1 MKAMN
6 KQTSKENYLTNN
18 AKYISNI
25 WNKDHQQVDSKQQ
38 TQGNGGVTQ
47 PVEWLP
53 WKEQLQKGTTDLKD
67 NTDERIPKV
76 IVY

>member
-6 KQTSKENYLTNN
+6 KQTNKQNYLTNN
-18 AKYISNI
+18 PKYISNI

-53 WKEQLQKGTTDLKD
+53 WKE
-67 NTDERIPKV
+67 
-76 IVY
+76 